1 MMLLKNVHDKLV
13 TKVNVIET
21 KVPSTSRLYSKTG
34 GEGGRSPLP
43 FFENQKSVLIL
54 EKKTLIL
61 FMFELNFLFKVQFQ
75 EYLGE
80 KTPKFFLVGPFF
92 LVFFKEML
100 VKFPCFHETSPT
112 LKKFCLRTCKPQYD
126 SYKKNTGKMI
136 EDVYKKIPNTQ
147 HKN

>member
-34 GEGGRSPLP
+34 GEGGRSPLT

-61 FMFELNFLFKVQFQ
+61 FMFELNFLFKV
-75 EYLGE
+75 
-80 KTPKFFLVGPFF
+80 
-92 LVFFKEML
+92 
-100 VKFPCFHETSPT
+100 
-112 LKKFCLRTCKPQYD
+112 
-126 SYKKNTGKMI
+126 
-136 EDVYKKIPNTQ
+136 
-147 HKN
+147 